1 MSTLPEPNL
10 DTLREMMGAPDL
22 AEPLVAE
29 EAFSE
34 PVQSERP
41 FWKLPVPKLML
52 IGSALVPVF
61 ALAGVFIA
69 GSRQGDAPGTT
80 TTTAEPDQAETQ
92 PQTVE
97 AELEQ
102 ARAEIAALKAQ
113 MALEDQGVVQTTASG
128 SPPRPT
134 TTPTPS
140 PPASVAAPSRPTPQP
155 VASAP
160 PPTVSARPASPAV
173 SYPAPTPR
181 LQPAATTTPVV
192 SRPSAVSTAP
202 TPAAA
207 PAVDPVERWQQ
218 LAQVGSYGS
227 LPLPEESAEPASVP
241 EPVAQAQFAYATTL
255 PPAPAPVSPPESTA
269 IEEMP
274 EFSTAE
280 PSEMHGTDEDDLD
293 EFPITASEAGEA
305 SYPDIL
311 TADEAR
317 ILQPPAAPA
326 SLIAGTQSSGSLV
339 TPVILDSTADGN
351 NLLVVLSEPL
361 VDGQGQVAIPAGGE
375 LVVQVEA
382 VSDNGLV
389 QLSATQAIWSDQGQ
403 SRELVLP
410 QGVIQIRGQGGSP
423 LQAEAY
429 DDLGPGIAAMDA
441 GQFALGSIRRAS
453 ELYTRPN
460 TRVETG
466 SGSTVVTT
474 ENPAPNVLAGV
485 LEGGTDAILD
495 TITERNQRAIEEL
508 EQRPRIAYIEAGRPV
523 QVFVNQSMQMPI

>member
-1 MSTLPEPNL
+1 MSSVPEPNL
-10 DTLREMMGAPDL
+10 DMLRTMMGAPNL
-22 AEPLVAE
+22 AEPLVIE

-34 PVQSERP
+34 PVQSDRP
-41 FWKLPVPKLML
+41 LWKLPLPKLML

-61 ALAGVFIA
+61 ALAGVFLV
-69 GSRQGDAPGTT
+69 GSRQSDVPGRATT
-80 TTTAEPDQAETQ
+80 TPEANPTEAQ

-102 ARAEIAALKAQ
+102 ARVEIAALKAQ
-113 MALEDQGVVQTTASG
+113 MALEDQGMVQTTASG
-128 SPPRPT
+128 AAPRPAM
-134 TTPTPS
+134 TP
-140 PPASVAAPSRPTPQP
+140 AAPSPSTSVATPPRPTPQP

-160 PPTVSARPASPAV
+160 PPTVSARPASPTV

-181 LQPAATTTPVV
+181 LQPATTAPPVA
-192 SRPSAVSTAP
+192 SRPSVIPATSTSV
-202 TPAAA
+202 TA
-207 PAVDPVERWQQ
+207 PAVDPIERWQQ

-227 LPLPEESAEPASVP
+227 LPLPEEAVEPATAV
-241 EPVAQAQFAYATTL
+241 EPVPQAQFAYAASLTAPT
-255 PPAPAPVSPPESTA
+255 PASPPESIAANDSPDFAVT
-269 IEEMP
+269 ESP
-274 EFSTAE
+274 
-280 PSEMHGTDEDDLD
+280 DLQRVDDLD
-293 EFPITASEAGEA
+293 GGLVAASDGEA
-305 SYPDIL
+305 MAYPDIL
-311 TADEAR
+311 TAEEAR

-326 SLIAGTQSSGSLV
+326 SLVAGTQSSGSLA
-339 TPVILDSTADGN
+339 TPVILDRTAAGN

-361 VDGQGQVAIPAGGE
+361 VDSQGQVAIPAGGE

-389 QLSATQAIWSDQGQ
+389 QLSATQAIWHDQGQ
-403 SRELVLP
+403 ARELMLP
-410 QGVIQIRGQGGSP
+410 QGVIQIRGQGGMP
-423 LQAEAY
+423 LKAEAH
-429 DDLGPGIAAMDA
+429 DDIGPAIASMDA
-441 GQFALGSIRRAS
+441 GQFALGSLRRAS

-474 ENPAPNVLAGV
+474 ENPVPNVLAGV

-495 TITERNQRAIEEL
+495 TIAERNQRVIEEL

>member
-29 EAFSE
+29 EAFTE

-41 FWKLPVPKLML
+41 FWKLPVPKLVL

-69 GSRQGDAPGTT
+69 GSRQGDTPGTT

-113 MALEDQGVVQTTASG
+113 MALEDQGVVQTTTSG
-128 SPPRPT
+128 APPRPT

-140 PPASVAAPSRPTPQP
+140 PPASAATPPRPTPQP

-160 PPTVSARPASPAV
+160 PPTISARPASPAV

-181 LQPAATTTPVV
+181 LQTATTTTTPIV
-192 SRPSAVSTAP
+192 SRPSATPATP
-202 TPAAA
+202 TPTAA
-207 PAVDPVERWQQ
+207 PAVDPAERWQQ

-227 LPLPEESAEPASVP
+227 LPVPEEVAEPIAAP
-241 EPVAQAQFAYATTL
+241 EPMAQAQFAYATSR
-255 PPAPAPVSPPESTA
+255 PAPEPVSPPETMAANGS
-269 IEEMP
+269 P
-274 EFSTAE
+274 DFSAAE
-280 PSEMHGTDEDDLD
+280 PPDLQGIDPLD
-293 EFPITASEAGEA
+293 EGSLAADDGETVT
-305 SYPDIL
+305 YPDIL
-311 TADEAR
+311 TAEEAR
-317 ILQPPAAPA
+317 ILQPPALPA
-326 SLIAGTQSSGSLV
+326 SLIAGTQSSGSLA

-361 VDGQGQVAIPAGGE
+361 VNSQGQVAIPAGGE
-375 LVVQVEA
+375 LVVQVDT

-389 QLSATQAIWSDQGQ
+389 QLSATQAIWNDQGQ
-403 SRELVLP
+403 ARELMLP
-410 QGVIQIRGQGGSP
+410 QGVIQIRGQGGMP
-423 LQAEAY
+423 LKAEAH
-429 DDLGPGIAAMDA
+429 DDIGPGIAAMDA
-441 GQFALGSIRRAS
+441 GQFALGSLRRAS

-466 SGSTVVTT
+466 SGTTVVTT

-495 TITERNQRAIEEL
+495 TITERNQRVIEEL

>member
-10 DTLREMMGAPDL
+10 DMLRDMMGAPNL
-22 AEPLVAE
+22 VEPLVAE

-41 FWKLPVPKLML
+41 FWKLPVPKLVL

-61 ALAGVFIA
+61 ALAGVFIV
-69 GSRQGDAPGTT
+69 GSRQGDAPGTAAT
-80 TTTAEPDQAETQ
+80 TPESSQAEAQ

-113 MALEDQGVVQTTASG
+113 MALEDQGVVQTTTSG
-128 SPPRPT
+128 APPRPT
-134 TTPTPS
+134 MTPVS
-140 PPASVAAPSRPTPQP
+140 PPASVAASPRSTPQP

-160 PPTVSARPASPAV
+160 PPTISARPASPAV
-173 SYPAPTPR
+173 SYPAPIPR
-181 LQPAATTTPVV
+181 LQPATATIPVV
-192 SRPSAVSTAP
+192 SRPSAVPAAL
-202 TPAAA
+202 TPAI
-207 PAVDPVERWQQ
+207 DPVERWQQ

-227 LPLPEESAEPASVP
+227 LPLPEEEGPTEPGSVP
-241 EPVAQAQFAYATTL
+241 ETVAQAQFAYATTL

-269 IEEMP
+269 VEEMQ

-280 PSEMHGTDEDDLD
+280 VPDLEGVTDPEELS
-293 EFPITASEAGEA
+293 PPA
-305 SYPDIL
+305 IL
-311 TADEAR
+311 TIAEER
-317 ILQPPAAPA
+317 ILQPPSVPT
-326 SLIAGTQSSGSLV
+326 SLVAGTQSNGSLA
-339 TPVILDSTADGN
+339 TPVILDSTAEGN

-361 VDGQGQVAIPAGGE
+361 VDSQGQVAIPAGGE

-403 SRELVLP
+403 ARELVLP
-410 QGVIQIRGQGGSP
+410 QGVIQIRGQGGTP

-429 DDLGPGIAAMDA
+429 DDIGPGIAAMDA

-466 SGSTVVTT
+466 SGTTVVTT
-474 ENPAPNVLAGV
+474 ENPPPDVLAGV

-495 TITERNQRAIEEL
+495 TLTERNQRAIEEL

>member
-22 AEPLVAE
+22 AEPLVAD

-69 GSRQGDAPGTT
+69 GSRQGDTPGTAT
-80 TTTAEPDQAETQ
+80 TTPEANPTEAQ

-113 MALEDQGVVQTTASG
+113 MALEDQGAVQTTTSG
-128 SPPRPT
+128 VPPRPT

-140 PPASVAAPSRPTPQP
+140 PPASVATPARPAPQT

-181 LQPAATTTPVV
+181 LQPAATATPMV
-192 SRPSAVSTAP
+192 SRPSAVPAAP
-202 TPAAA
+202 TAAAA
-207 PAVDPVERWQQ
+207 PAVDPIERWQQ

-227 LPLPEESAEPASVP
+227 LPLPEESAQPASVP

-255 PPAPAPVSPPESTA
+255 PPAPAPVSPPESIPA
-269 IEEMP
+269 ESAP

-280 PSEMHGTDEDDLD
+280 VPDLEGVAD
-293 EFPITASEAGEA
+293 PEELATADMEELSPPA
-305 SYPDIL
+305 IL
-311 TADEAR
+311 TTAEER
-317 ILQPPAAPA
+317 ILQPPSVPV
-326 SLIAGTQSSGSLV
+326 SLVAGTQSNGSLA
-339 TPVILDSTADGN
+339 TPVILDSTAEGN

-361 VDGQGQVAIPAGGE
+361 VDNHGQVAIPAGGE

-389 QLSATQAIWSDQGQ
+389 QLFATQAIWNDQGQ
-403 SRELVLP
+403 ARELMLP
-410 QGVIQIRGQGGSP
+410 QGVIQIRGQGGTP

-429 DDLGPGIAAMDA
+429 DDIGPGIAAMDA

-466 SGSTVVTT
+466 SSSTVVTT

>member
-1 MSTLPEPNL
+1 MSSLPEPNL

-29 EAFSE
+29 EAFNSE

-41 FWKLPVPKLML
+41 FWKLPVPKLVL

-61 ALAGVFIA
+61 ALAGVFIV
-69 GSRQGDAPGTT
+69 GSRQGDAPGTAT
-80 TTTAEPDQAETQ
+80 TTPEADPTEAQ

-113 MALEDQGVVQTTASG
+113 MALEDQSVAQTTASG
-128 SPPRPT
+128 APPRPT
-134 TTPTPS
+134 TTPSS
-140 PPASVAAPSRPTPQP
+140 PPAPVATPPRPTPQP

-160 PPTVSARPASPAV
+160 PPTISARPASPAV
-173 SYPAPTPR
+173 SYPAPTRR
-181 LQPAATTTPVV
+181 LQPAATTTAFV
-192 SRPSAVSTAP
+192 SRPSAIPAVS
-202 TPAAA
+202 TPAAV
-207 PAVDPVERWQQ
+207 PAIDPAERWQQ

-227 LPLPEESAEPASVP
+227 LPLPEETAESVP
-241 EPVAQAQFAYATTL
+241 MPETVAQAQFAYATTL
-255 PPAPAPVSPPESTA
+255 PPAPAPVSIPESTA
-269 IEEMP
+269 AEGTP
-274 EFSTAE
+274 EFSTSE
-280 PSEMHGTDEDDLD
+280 PPEIQEIDELD
-293 EFPITASEAGEA
+293 GFPVAASEADA
-305 SYPDIL
+305 SSPAIL

-317 ILQPPAAPA
+317 ILQPPATPA
-326 SLIAGTQSSGSLV
+326 SLVAGTQSSGSLT
-339 TPVILDSTADGN
+339 TPVILDSATDGN

-361 VDGQGQVAIPAGGE
+361 VDSQGQVAIPAGGE

-389 QLSATQAIWSDQGQ
+389 QLSATQAIWHDQGQ
-403 SRELVLP
+403 SRALVLP
-410 QGVIQIRGQGGSP
+410 QGVIQIRGQDGTP

-429 DDLGPGIAAMDA
+429 DDIGPGIAAMDA

-466 SGSTVVTT
+466 NGTTVATT

-508 EQRPRIAYIEAGRPV
+508 EQQPRIAYIEAGRPV

>member
-1 MSTLPEPNL
+1 MSSLPEPNL
-10 DTLREMMGAPDL
+10 DMLRDMMGAPDL

-29 EAFSE
+29 EAFSSE

-41 FWKLPVPKLML
+41 FWKLPVPKLVL

-69 GSRQGDAPGTT
+69 GSRQGDAPGTA
-80 TTTAEPDQAETQ
+80 TTTAEPDQTEAQ

-97 AELEQ
+97 AELEE

-113 MALEDQGVVQTTASG
+113 MALEDQGMVQTTASG

-134 TTPTPS
+134 TTPAPPS
-140 PPASVAAPSRPTPQP
+140 PTSVATPSRPTPRP

-160 PPTVSARPASPAV
+160 PPTISARPASPSV
-173 SYPAPTPR
+173 RYPAPTPR
-181 LQPAATTTPVV
+181 LQPTATPVV
-192 SRPSAVSTAP
+192 SRPSAVPTAPASTAE
-202 TPAAA
+202 PAID
-207 PAVDPVERWQQ
+207 PAELWQQ

-227 LPLPEESAEPASVP
+227 LPLPEETAESVP
-241 EPVAQAQFAYATTL
+241 MPEPIAQAQFAYATTL
-255 PPAPAPVSPPESTA
+255 PPAPALVSPPESPET
-269 IEEMP
+269 EGMP

-280 PSEMHGTDEDDLD
+280 PPDLQSIEALD
-293 EFPITASEAGEA
+293 EGSVAAIDDESPT
-305 SYPDIL
+305 YPDIL
-311 TADEAR
+311 AAEEAR
-317 ILQPPAAPA
+317 ILQPAPPA
-326 SLIAGTQSSGSLV
+326 SLIAGTQSSGSLA
-339 TPVILDSTADGN
+339 TPVILDSTAEGN

-361 VDGQGQVAIPAGGE
+361 VDSQGQVAIPAGGE
-375 LVVQVEA
+375 LVVQVDT

-389 QLSATQAIWSDQGQ
+389 QLSATQAIWNDQGQ
-403 SRELVLP
+403 ARELVLP
-410 QGVIQIRGQGGSP
+410 QGVIQIRGQGGMP

-429 DDLGPGIAAMDA
+429 DDIGPGIAAMDA

-466 SGSTVVTT
+466 NGTTVATT

-508 EQRPRIAYIEAGRPV
+508 EQQPRIAYIEAGRPV

>member
-1 MSTLPEPNL
+1 MSSLPEPNL
-10 DTLREMMGAPDL
+10 EMLRDMMGAPDL
-22 AEPLVAE
+22 SEPLVSE
-29 EAFSE
+29 DAFGPE
-34 PVQSERP
+34 PVKSARP
-41 FWKLPVPKLML
+41 LWKLPVPKLVL

-61 ALAGVFIA
+61 ALAGVFIV
-69 GSRQGDAPGTT
+69 GSRQGDAPGTAT
-80 TTTAEPDQAETQ
+80 TTPEANPTEAQ

-97 AELEQ
+97 VELEE

-128 SPPRPT
+128 APPRPA
-134 TTPTPS
+134 TTPAPPVATP
-140 PPASVAAPSRPTPQP
+140 PRPTPQP

-160 PPTVSARPASPAV
+160 PPTISARPASPAV

-192 SRPSAVSTAP
+192 SRPSAIPAVS

-207 PAVDPVERWQQ
+207 PAIDPAERWQQ

-227 LPLPEESAEPASVP
+227 LPLPEETAEPVP
-241 EPVAQAQFAYATTL
+241 MPETVAQAQFAYATTL
-255 PPAPAPVSPPESTA
+255 PPAPAPVSIPESTA
-269 IEEMP
+269 TEGTP
-274 EFSTAE
+274 EFSTSE
-280 PSEMHGTDEDDLD
+280 PPEIQEIDELD
-293 EFPITASEAGEA
+293 GSPIAASEADA
-305 SYPDIL
+305 SSPAIL

-317 ILQPPAAPA
+317 ILQPPTTPA
-326 SLIAGTQSSGSLV
+326 SLVAGTQSSGALA
-339 TPVILDSTADGN
+339 TPVILDSTTDGN

-361 VDGQGQVAIPAGGE
+361 VDSQGQVAIPAGGE

-389 QLSATQAIWSDQGQ
+389 QLSATQAIWNDQGQ
-403 SRELVLP
+403 ARELVLP
-410 QGVIQIRGQGGSP
+410 QGVIQIRGQGGTP

-429 DDLGPGIAAMDA
+429 DDIGPGIAAMDA

-495 TITERNQRAIEEL
+495 TLTERNQRAIEEL

>member
-22 AEPLVAE
+22 AEPLVAD
-29 EAFSE
+29 EAFTE

-41 FWKLPVPKLML
+41 FWKLPVPKLVL

-61 ALAGVFIA
+61 ALAGVFLV
-69 GSRQGDAPGTT
+69 GSRQGDAPD
-80 TTTAEPDQAETQ
+80 TATITPEANQSEAQ

-97 AELEQ
+97 TELEQ

-113 MALEDQGVVQTTASG
+113 MALEDQGMVQTTASG
-128 SPPRPT
+128 TTPRPAV
-134 TTPTPS
+134 TPAAPIPS
-140 PPASVAAPSRPTPQP
+140 TSVATPPKPTSQP
-155 VASAP
+155 VVSAP

-192 SRPSAVSTAP
+192 SRPSAVPAASI
-202 TPAAA
+202 PAAA
-207 PAVDPVERWQQ
+207 PTVDPVERWQQ

-255 PPAPAPVSPPESTA
+255 PPAPAPVSLPESIPA
-269 IEEMP
+269 EAAP

-280 PSEMHGTDEDDLD
+280 VPNLEGVADPEELA
-293 EFPITASEAGEA
+293 TADVEELSPPA
-305 SYPDIL
+305 IL
-311 TADEAR
+311 TTAEER
-317 ILQPPAAPA
+317 ILQPPSIPA
-326 SLIAGTQSSGSLV
+326 SLVAGTQSNGSLT
-339 TPVILDSTADGN
+339 TPIILDSTAAGN

-361 VDGQGQVAIPAGGE
+361 VDSHGQVAIPAGGE
-375 LVVQVEA
+375 LVVQVEG

-389 QLSATQAIWSDQGQ
+389 QLAATQAIWNDQGQ
-403 SRELVLP
+403 SRELMLP
-410 QGVIQIRGQGGSP
+410 QGVIQIRGQGGMP
-423 LQAEAY
+423 LKAEAH
-429 DDLGPGIAAMDA
+429 DDIGPGIAAMDA
-441 GQFALGSIRRAS
+441 GQFVLGSIRRAS

-474 ENPAPNVLAGV
+474 QNPAPNVLAGV

>member
-1 MSTLPEPNL
+1 MSSLPEPDL
-10 DTLREMMGAPDL
+10 EMLREMMGAPDL

-29 EAFSE
+29 EAFTE

-41 FWKLPVPKLML
+41 LWKLPVPKLVL

-69 GSRQGDAPGTT
+69 GSRQDDAPGTT

-97 AELEQ
+97 AELEE

-113 MALEDQGVVQTTASG
+113 MALEDQGTVQTTTSG
-128 SPPRPT
+128 APLRPATTPAPPSPTSVTAPPRPT
-134 TTPTPS
+134 S
-140 PPASVAAPSRPTPQP
+140 QP
-155 VASAP
+155 VGSAP
-160 PPTVSARPASPAV
+160 PPTVSARPTSPAV

-192 SRPSAVSTAP
+192 SRPTTISAASTS
-202 TPAAA
+202 AAA
-207 PAVDPVERWQQ
+207 PAVDPAERWQQ

-227 LPLPEESAEPASVP
+227 LPLSEESAEPASVP
-241 EPVAQAQFAYATTL
+241 ERVAQAQFTYVTTL
-255 PPAPAPVSPPESTA
+255 PPALAPVSLPESIPA
-269 IEEMP
+269 GAAP
-274 EFSTAE
+274 EFSTGE
-280 PSEMHGTDEDDLD
+280 VSDL
-293 EFPITASEAGEA
+293 EGVANPEELSPPA
-305 SYPDIL
+305 IL
-311 TADEAR
+311 TTAEER
-317 ILQPPAAPA
+317 ILQPPSIPA
-326 SLIAGTQSSGSLV
+326 SLVAGTQSNGSLT
-339 TPVILDSTADGN
+339 TPVILDSTAEGN

-361 VDGQGQVAIPAGGE
+361 VDSEGQVAIPAGGE

-389 QLSATQAIWSDQGQ
+389 QLSATQAIWNDQGQ
-403 SRELVLP
+403 SRELMLP
-410 QGVIQIRGQGGSP
+410 QGVIQIRGQGGAP
-423 LQAEAY
+423 LQAESY
-429 DDLGPGIAAMDA
+429 DDIGPGIAAMDA

-466 SGSTVVTT
+466 NGTTVATT

-485 LEGGTDAILD
+485 LEGGTDAILE

>member
-1 MSTLPEPNL
+1 MSSLPEPNL
-10 DTLREMMGAPDL
+10 DMLRDMMGAPDL
-22 AEPLVAE
+22 AEPLVAD

-41 FWKLPVPKLML
+41 LWKLPVPKLVL

-69 GSRQGDAPGTT
+69 GSRQGDAPGTA
-80 TTTAEPDQAETQ
+80 TTTAEPDQTEAQ

-97 AELEQ
+97 AELEE

-128 SPPRPT
+128 APPRPA
-134 TTPTPS
+134 TTPAPPS
-140 PPASVAAPSRPTPQP
+140 PKSVATPPRSTPRP

-160 PPTVSARPASPAV
+160 PPTISARPASPSV
-173 SYPAPTPR
+173 RYPAPTPR
-181 LQPAATTTPVV
+181 LQPAATATPVV
-192 SRPSAVSTAP
+192 SRPSAV
-202 TPAAA
+202 PAASTPGVE
-207 PAVDPVERWQQ
+207 PAIDPAERWQQ

-227 LPLPEESAEPASVP
+227 LPLPEVSAEPASVP
-241 EPVAQAQFAYATTL
+241 EPIAQAQFAYATTL
-255 PPAPAPVSPPESTA
+255 PPAPAPVSPPESISA
-269 IEEMP
+269 EAAP

-280 PSEMHGTDEDDLD
+280 PPEIQGADDLNESPLTD
-293 EFPITASEAGEA
+293 PEVGDVA
-305 SYPDIL
+305 YPDIL
-311 TADEAR
+311 TAEEAR
-317 ILQPPAAPA
+317 ILQPASPA
-326 SLIAGTQSSGSLV
+326 SLVAGTQSSGSLA
-339 TPVILDSTADGN
+339 TPVILDSTAEGN

-361 VDGQGQVAIPAGGE
+361 VDSQGQVAIPAGGE
-375 LVVQVEA
+375 LIVQVDT

-389 QLSATQAIWSDQGQ
+389 QLSATQAIWNDQGQ
-403 SRELVLP
+403 ARELVLP
-410 QGVIQIRGQGGSP
+410 QGVIQIRGQGGTP

-429 DDLGPGIAAMDA
+429 DDIGPGIAAMDA

-453 ELYTRPN
+453 ELYTRPS

-466 SGSTVVTT
+466 NGTTVATT

-508 EQRPRIAYIEAGRPV
+508 EQQPRIAYIEAGRPV

>member
-1 MSTLPEPNL
+1 MSSLPEPNL
-10 DTLREMMGAPDL
+10 DTLRKMVGAPDL
-22 AEPLVAE
+22 SESLVTDD
-29 EAFSE
+29 AFGPE

-41 FWKLPVPKLML
+41 FWKLPVPKLVL

-69 GSRQGDAPGTT
+69 GSRQGDTPGTT

-97 AELEQ
+97 AELEE

-113 MALEDQGVVQTTASG
+113 MALEDQGVVQTTTSG
-128 SPPRPT
+128 APPRPA
-134 TTPTPS
+134 TTPTS
-140 PPASVAAPSRPTPQP
+140 PAPAAVATPPRPTPQP
-155 VASAP
+155 ATSAP
-160 PPTVSARPASPAV
+160 PPTISARPASPAV
-173 SYPAPTPR
+173 SYPAPAPR
-181 LQPAATTTPVV
+181 PQPAVSTTPVTA
-192 SRPSAVSTAP
+192 RPSAVSATS
-202 TPAAA
+202 A
-207 PAVDPVERWQQ
+207 PAVDPTERWQQ

-227 LPLPEESAEPASVP
+227 LPIPEEVAEPVAAS
-241 EPVAQAQFAYATTL
+241 EPIAQAQFAYATSR
-255 PPAPAPVSPPESTA
+255 PAPVSSPETMA
-269 IEEMP
+269 ANDLP
-274 EFSTAE
+274 NFSAAE
-280 PSEMHGTDEDDLD
+280 SPDLQGTDAMDEGSLAADDG
-293 EFPITASEAGEA
+293 ETITTL
-305 SYPDIL
+305 DIL
-311 TADEAR
+311 TAEEAR
-317 ILQPPAAPA
+317 ILQPPALPA
-326 SLIAGTQSSGSLV
+326 SLVAGTQSTGSLT
-339 TPVILDSTADGN
+339 TPVILDSTTAGN

-361 VDGQGQVAIPAGGE
+361 VDSQGQVAIPAGGE

-389 QLSATQAIWSDQGQ
+389 QLSATQAIWNDQGHA
-403 SRELVLP
+403 RELMLP
-410 QGVIQIRGQGGSP
+410 QGVIQIRGQGGMP
-423 LQAEAY
+423 LKAEAH
-429 DDLGPGIAAMDA
+429 DDISPGIAAMDA

-466 SGSTVVTT
+466 SGSTVVTS

-495 TITERNQRAIEEL
+495 TITERNQRAIDEL

>member
-1 MSTLPEPNL
+1 MSSLPEPNL
-10 DTLREMMGAPDL
+10 DTLRELMGAPDL
-22 AEPLVAE
+22 AEPLVDD
-29 EAFSE
+29 EAFTE

-41 FWKLPVPKLML
+41 FWKLPVPKLVL

-61 ALAGVFIA
+61 ALAGVFIV
-69 GSRQGDAPGTT
+69 GSRQGDTPRTATT
-80 TTTAEPDQAETQ
+80 TPETNQAEAQ

-97 AELEQ
+97 VELEQ

-113 MALEDQGVVQTTASG
+113 MALEDQGTVQTTTSG
-128 SPPRPT
+128 TPPRPA
-134 TTPTPS
+134 TTPPTS
-140 PPASVAAPSRPTPQP
+140 PPTSVSTPPRPSSQP

-160 PPTVSARPASPAV
+160 PPTISARPASPAV

-181 LQPAATTTPVV
+181 LQPAATATPGVA
-192 SRPSAVSTAP
+192 RPSTVSATP
-202 TPAAA
+202 TAAA
-207 PAVDPVERWQQ
+207 IPAVDPAERWQQ

-241 EPVAQAQFAYATTL
+241 EPVAPQAQFATATTL
-255 PPAPAPVSPPESTA
+255 RPAPAPVSTPELTA
-269 IEEMP
+269 VEAAP
-274 EFSTAE
+274 EFTTAE
-280 PSEMHGTDEDDLD
+280 VSDLEGVADPEEIATAEEDGLS
-293 EFPITASEAGEA
+293 PPA
-305 SYPDIL
+305 IL
-311 TADEAR
+311 TTAEER
-317 ILQPPAAPA
+317 ILQPPSIPA
-326 SLIAGTQSSGSLV
+326 SLVAGTQSSGSLA
-339 TPVILDSTADGN
+339 TPVILDSTAEGN

-361 VDGQGQVAIPAGGE
+361 VDSQGQVAIPAGGE
-375 LVVQVEA
+375 LVVQVDT

-389 QLSATQAIWSDQGQ
+389 QLSATQAVWTAQGQ
-403 SRELVLP
+403 SRELMLP
-410 QGVIQIRGQGGSP
+410 QGVIQIRGQGGAP

-429 DDLGPGIAAMDA
+429 DDIGPGIAAMDA

-466 SGSTVVTT
+466 SSTTVVTS

>member
-1 MSTLPEPNL
+1 MSSIPEPDL
-10 DTLREMMGAPDL
+10 EMLRTMMGAPDL

-41 FWKLPVPKLML
+41 LWKLPLPKLML

-61 ALAGVFIA
+61 ALAGVFLV
-69 GSRQGDAPGTT
+69 GSRQSDVPGTA
-80 TTTAEPDQAETQ
+80 TTTAEPDQAESQ

-97 AELEQ
+97 VELEQ

-128 SPPRPT
+128 ADPRPAMTPAAPTPSTSVATPPRP
-134 TTPTPS
+134 S
-140 PPASVAAPSRPTPQP
+140 PQP

-160 PPTVSARPASPAV
+160 PPTISARPASPAV
-173 SYPAPTPR
+173 SYPAPSPR
-181 LQPAATTTPVV
+181 LQPAATTTPVTA
-192 SRPSAVSTAP
+192 RPSTVSATS
-202 TPAAA
+202 A
-207 PAVDPVERWQQ
+207 PAVEPTERWQQ

-227 LPLPEESAEPASVP
+227 LPIPEEIAEPVAVP
-241 EPVAQAQFAYATTL
+241 EPIAQARFAYATSR
-255 PPAPAPVSPPESTA
+255 PALAPVSPPESTA
-269 IEEMP
+269 ANGSP
-274 EFSTAE
+274 DFSAAE
-280 PSEMHGTDEDDLD
+280 SSRLQGTDALD
-293 EFPITASEAGEA
+293 EGSVAADDGETVT
-305 SYPDIL
+305 YPDIL
-311 TADEAR
+311 TAEEAR
-317 ILQPPAAPA
+317 ILQPPALPA
-326 SLIAGTQSSGSLV
+326 SLVAGTQSSGSLT
-339 TPVILDSTADGN
+339 TPVILDSTTADN

-361 VDGQGQVAIPAGGE
+361 VDSQGQVAIPAGGE
-375 LVVQVEA
+375 LIVQVEA

-389 QLSATQAIWSDQGQ
+389 QLSATQAIWNDQGHA
-403 SRELVLP
+403 RELMLP
-410 QGVIQIRGQGGSP
+410 QGVIQIRGQGGMP
-423 LQAEAY
+423 LKAEAH
-429 DDLGPGIAAMDA
+429 DDISPGIAAMDA

-466 SGSTVVTT
+466 SGSTVVTS

-495 TITERNQRAIEEL
+495 TITERNQRAIDEL

>member
-1 MSTLPEPNL
+1 MSPLPEPNL
-10 DTLREMMGAPDL
+10 DMLREMMGAPDL

-69 GSRQGDAPGTT
+69 GSRQGDTPGTT
-80 TTTAEPDQAETQ
+80 TATAEPDQTETQ

-97 AELEQ
+97 AELEE

-113 MALEDQGVVQTTASG
+113 MALEDQGVVQTTTSG
-128 SPPRPT
+128 VPPRPT
-134 TTPTPS
+134 TMPTPS
-140 PPASVAAPSRPTPQP
+140 PPASVATPARPAPQT

-181 LQPAATTTPVV
+181 LQPAATATPVV
-192 SRPSAVSTAP
+192 SRPSAVPAAP
-202 TPAAA
+202 TSAAA

-227 LPLPEESAEPASVP
+227 LPLTEESAEPVSVP
-241 EPVAQAQFAYATTL
+241 EAVAQAQFAYATTL
-255 PPAPAPVSPPESTA
+255 PPAPAPVSPPESIPA
-269 IEEMP
+269 EAAP

-280 PSEMHGTDEDDLD
+280 VPDLEGVAD
-293 EFPITASEAGEA
+293 PEELATADMEELSPPA
-305 SYPDIL
+305 IL
-311 TADEAR
+311 TTAEER
-317 ILQPPAAPA
+317 ILQLPSVPA
-326 SLIAGTQSSGSLV
+326 SLVAGTQSSGSLA
-339 TPVILDSTADGN
+339 TPVILDSTAEGN

-361 VDGQGQVAIPAGGE
+361 VDSQGQVAIPAGGE

-389 QLSATQAIWSDQGQ
+389 RLSATQAIWNDQGQ

-410 QGVIQIRGQGGSP
+410 QGVIQIRGQGGTP
-423 LQAEAY
+423 LKAEAY
-429 DDLGPGIAAMDA
+429 DDIGPGIAAMDA

-460 TRVETG
+460 TRVESG
-466 SGSTVVTT
+466 SGSTVVTS

-495 TITERNQRAIEEL
+495 TITERNQRAIEDL

>member
-22 AEPLVAE
+22 AEALVAE
-29 EAFSE
+29 EAFSSE

-41 FWKLPVPKLML
+41 FWKLPVPKLVL

-69 GSRQGDAPGTT
+69 GSRQGDAPETT
-80 TTTAEPDQAETQ
+80 TTTAEPNQAETQ

-97 AELEQ
+97 AELEE

-113 MALEDQGVVQTTASG
+113 MALEDQGAVQTTTSG
-128 SPPRPT
+128 APPRPT

-140 PPASVAAPSRPTPQP
+140 PPASAATPPRPTPQP

-160 PPTVSARPASPAV
+160 PPTISARQASPAV
-173 SYPAPTPR
+173 SYPAPMPR
-181 LQPAATTTPVV
+181 PTTTPVV
-192 SRPSAVSTAP
+192 SRPSATSATSTP
-202 TPAAA
+202 TAA
-207 PAVDPVERWQQ
+207 PAVDPAERWQQ

-227 LPLPEESAEPASVP
+227 LPIPEEVAEPVAAP
-241 EPVAQAQFAYATTL
+241 EPIAQAQFAYATSR
-255 PPAPAPVSPPESTA
+255 PAPEPVSLPETMAANGS
-269 IEEMP
+269 P
-274 EFSTAE
+274 NFSAAE
-280 PSEMHGTDEDDLD
+280 PPDLQGIDLLD
-293 EFPITASEAGEA
+293 EGSLAADDGETVT
-305 SYPDIL
+305 YPDIL
-311 TADEAR
+311 TTEEAR
-317 ILQPPAAPA
+317 ILQPSALPA
-326 SLIAGTQSSGSLV
+326 SLVAGTQSSGSLA

-351 NLLVVLSEPL
+351 NLLVVLSDPL
-361 VDGQGQVAIPAGGE
+361 VDSQGQVAIPAGGE
-375 LVVQVEA
+375 LVVQVDT

-389 QLSATQAIWSDQGQ
+389 QLSATQAIWNDQGQ
-403 SRELVLP
+403 ARELMLP
-410 QGVIQIRGQGGSP
+410 QGVIQIRGQGGTP
-423 LQAEAY
+423 LQADAY
-429 DDLGPGIAAMDA
+429 DDIGPGIAAMDA
-441 GQFALGSIRRAS
+441 GQFALGSLRRAS

-495 TITERNQRAIEEL
+495 TIAERNQRAIVEL
-508 EQRPRIAYIEAGRPV
+508 EQRSRIAYIEAGRPV

>member
-1 MSTLPEPNL
+1 MSSLPEPNL

-29 EAFSE
+29 EAFTE

-41 FWKLPVPKLML
+41 FWKLPVPKLVL

-69 GSRQGDAPGTT
+69 GSRQGDAPDTAATT
-80 TTTAEPDQAETQ
+80 PEANQTEAQ

-113 MALEDQGVVQTTASG
+113 MALEDQGVVQTTTSG
-128 SPPRPT
+128 APPRPT

-140 PPASVAAPSRPTPQP
+140 PPASVAAPSRPTSQP
-155 VASAP
+155 VASTP
-160 PPTVSARPASPAV
+160 PPTISARPASPAV

-192 SRPSAVSTAP
+192 SRPSAVPAAP

-207 PAVDPVERWQQ
+207 PAVNPVERWQQ

-227 LPLPEESAEPASVP
+227 LPLPEEEGTTEPGSVP
-241 EPVAQAQFAYATTL
+241 ETVAQAQFAYATTL

-269 IEEMP
+269 VEEMP

-280 PSEMHGTDEDDLD
+280 PSEIQGTDGLD
-293 EFPITASEAGEA
+293 EFPITASEAVEV

-317 ILQPPAAPA
+317 ILQPSAVPA
-326 SLIAGTQSSGSLV
+326 SLVAGTQSRGSLT
-339 TPVILDSTADGN
+339 TPVILDSTAEGN

-361 VDGQGQVAIPAGGE
+361 VDSQGQVAIPAGGE
-375 LVVQVEA
+375 LVVQVDT

-389 QLSATQAIWSDQGQ
+389 QLSATQAIWNDQGQ
-403 SRELVLP
+403 ARELMLP
-410 QGVIQIRGQGGSP
+410 QGVIQIRGQGGMP
-423 LQAEAY
+423 LQAEAH
-429 DDLGPGIAAMDA
+429 DDIGPGIAAMDA

-453 ELYTRPN
+453 ELYTQPN

>member
-1 MSTLPEPNL
+1 MSSLPEPNL
-10 DTLREMMGAPDL
+10 EMLRTMMGAPDL

-41 FWKLPVPKLML
+41 FWKLPVPKLVL

-69 GSRQGDAPGTT
+69 GSRQGNAPGTA
-80 TTTAEPDQAETQ
+80 TTTAKPNSTEAQ

-113 MALEDQGVVQTTASG
+113 MALEDQGTVQTTTSG
-128 SPPRPT
+128 APPRPT

-140 PPASVAAPSRPTPQP
+140 PPTSVAVPPRPTSQP
-155 VASAP
+155 VTSAP
-160 PPTVSARPASPAV
+160 PPTISARPASPAV

-181 LQPAATTTPVV
+181 LQPAATTTRVV
-192 SRPSAVSTAP
+192 SRPSAIPAAP
-202 TPAAA
+202 TPTTT
-207 PAVDPVERWQQ
+207 PSVDPVERWQQ

-227 LPLPEESAEPASVP
+227 LPLPEESAEPPSVP

-269 IEEMP
+269 VEEMP

-280 PSEMHGTDEDDLD
+280 VPGLEGVADPEELS
-293 EFPITASEAGEA
+293 PPA
-305 SYPDIL
+305 IL
-311 TADEAR
+311 TTAEER
-317 ILQPPAAPA
+317 ILQPPSVSA
-326 SLIAGTQSSGSLV
+326 SLVAGTQSNGSLA
-339 TPVILDSTADGN
+339 TPVILDSTAASN

-361 VDGQGQVAIPAGGE
+361 VDSEGQVAIPAGGE

-389 QLSATQAIWSDQGQ
+389 QLSATQAIWNDQGQ
-403 SRELVLP
+403 SRELMLP
-410 QGVIQIRGQGGSP
+410 QGVIQIRGQGGTP

-429 DDLGPGIAAMDA
+429 DDIGPGIAAMDA

-466 SGSTVVTT
+466 SGSTVVTS

>member
-1 MSTLPEPNL
+1 MSSLPEPNL
-10 DTLREMMGAPDL
+10 DMLRNMMGAPDL
-22 AEPLVAE
+22 AEPLVAD
-29 EAFSE
+29 EAFSK

-41 FWKLPVPKLML
+41 FWKLPVPKLVL
-52 IGSALVPVF
+52 IGAALVPVF

-69 GSRQGDAPGTT
+69 GSRQGDAPDTA
-80 TTTAEPDQAETQ
+80 TTTAEPDQTEAQ

-97 AELEQ
+97 AELEE

-128 SPPRPT
+128 EPPRPA
-134 TTPTPS
+134 TTPAPPS
-140 PPASVAAPSRPTPQP
+140 PKSVATPSRPTPQP
-155 VASAP
+155 VVSTP
-160 PPTVSARPASPAV
+160 QPTISARPASPVV

-192 SRPSAVSTAP
+192 SRPSAVPAGS
-202 TPAAA
+202 TPAAE
-207 PAVDPVERWQQ
+207 PAIDPAERWRQ

-255 PPAPAPVSPPESTA
+255 PPAPAPVSPPESTTTGG
-269 IEEMP
+269 MP

-280 PSEMHGTDEDDLD
+280 PPDLQPIEALD
-293 EFPITASEAGEA
+293 EGSVAAIDDEAPT
-305 SYPDIL
+305 YPDIL
-311 TADEAR
+311 PAEEAR
-317 ILQPPAAPA
+317 ILQPAPPA
-326 SLIAGTQSSGSLV
+326 SLVAGTQSSGSLV
-339 TPVILDSTADGN
+339 TPVILDSTAEGN

-361 VDGQGQVAIPAGGE
+361 IDSQGQVAIPAGGE
-375 LVVQVEA
+375 LVVQVET

-389 QLSATQAIWSDQGQ
+389 QLSATQAIWDDQGQ
-403 SRELVLP
+403 ARELVLP
-410 QGVIQIRGQGGSP
+410 QGVIQIRGQGGIP

-429 DDLGPGIAAMDA
+429 DDIGPDIAAMDA

-466 SGSTVVTT
+466 SSTTVVTT

>member
-10 DTLREMMGAPDL
+10 EMLRDMMGAPDL
-22 AEPLVAE
+22 AQPLVSE
-29 EAFSE
+29 EAFGPE
-34 PVQSERP
+34 PVKSARP
-41 FWKLPVPKLML
+41 LWKLPVPKLVL

-61 ALAGVFIA
+61 ALAGVFIV
-69 GSRQGDAPGTT
+69 GSRQSDTPGTAT
-80 TTTAEPDQAETQ
+80 TTPESSQAEAQ

-113 MALEDQGVVQTTASG
+113 MALEDQGVVQTTTSG
-128 SPPRPT
+128 APPRPT
-134 TTPTPS
+134 TTPVS
-140 PPASVAAPSRPTPQP
+140 PPASVAASPRSTPQL

-160 PPTVSARPASPAV
+160 PPTISARPASPTV
-173 SYPAPTPR
+173 SYPAPTSRP
-181 LQPAATTTPVV
+181 QPAATTTPVV
-192 SRPSAVSTAP
+192 SRPSAIPASSTPGAV
-202 TPAAA
+202 PAID
-207 PAVDPVERWQQ
+207 PAERWQQ

-227 LPLPEESAEPASVP
+227 LPLPEESAEPSP
-241 EPVAQAQFAYATTL
+241 MPQTVAQAQFAYATASR
-255 PPAPAPVSPPESTA
+255 PAPAPVSPPESIPTEA
-269 IEEMP
+269 AP

-280 PSEMHGTDEDDLD
+280 VLDLEGTADPEELATADVEEL
-293 EFPITASEAGEA
+293 FPPA
-305 SYPDIL
+305 IL
-311 TADEAR
+311 TTAEER
-317 ILQPPAAPA
+317 ILQPPSIPA
-326 SLIAGTQSSGSLV
+326 SLVAGTQSSGSLT
-339 TPVILDSTADGN
+339 TPVILDSTTDGN

-361 VDGQGQVAIPAGGE
+361 VDSQGQVAIPAGGE

-389 QLSATQAIWSDQGQ
+389 QLSATQAIWNDQGQ

-410 QGVIQIRGQGGSP
+410 QGVIQIRGQGGTP

-429 DDLGPGIAAMDA
+429 DDIGPGIAAMDA

-466 SGSTVVTT
+466 SGTTVVTT
-474 ENPAPNVLAGV
+474 ENPPPDVLAGV

-495 TITERNQRAIEEL
+495 TLTERNQRAIEEL

>member
-1 MSTLPEPNL
+1 MSSLPEPDL
-10 DTLREMMGAPDL
+10 EMLRKMMDAPNL

-41 FWKLPVPKLML
+41 LWKLPLPKLML

-61 ALAGVFIA
+61 ALAGVFLV
-69 GSRQGDAPGTT
+69 GSRQGDAPGTAT
-80 TTTAEPDQAETQ
+80 TTPEANPTEAQ

-113 MALEDQGVVQTTASG
+113 MALEDQGMVQTTASG
-128 SPPRPT
+128 TTPRPAVT
-134 TTPTPS
+134 PAAPTPS
-140 PPASVAAPSRPTPQP
+140 TSVATPSRPTPQP

-181 LQPAATTTPVV
+181 LQPTATTTPVV
-192 SRPSAVSTAP
+192 SRPSAVPAAP

-227 LPLPEESAEPASVP
+227 LPLPEETAETVVVS
-241 EPVAQAQFAYATTL
+241 EPVPQAQFAYVVSR
-255 PPAPAPVSPPESTA
+255 PAPASVSSPETMTA
-269 IEEMP
+269 DSSP
-274 EFSTAE
+274 DFSVAE
-280 PSEMHGTDEDDLD
+280 SPDLQEIDDLND
-293 EFPITASEAGEA
+293 FSVAASDNEAVI
-305 SYPDIL
+305 YPDIL
-311 TADEAR
+311 TAEEAR
-317 ILQPPAAPA
+317 ILQPPAAPV
-326 SLIAGTQSSGSLV
+326 SLIAGTQSSGSLA
-339 TPVILDSTADGN
+339 TPIILDSTAAGN

-361 VDGQGQVAIPAGGE
+361 VDSQGQVAIPAGGE

-389 QLSATQAIWSDQGQ
+389 QLAATQAIWNDQGQ
-403 SRELVLP
+403 SRELILP
-410 QGVIQIRGQGGSP
+410 QGVIQIRGQGGTP
-423 LQAEAY
+423 LKAEAY
-429 DDLGPGIAAMDA
+429 DDIGPGITAMDA

-466 SGSTVVTT
+466 NASTVVIT

-495 TITERNQRAIEEL
+495 TITERNQRAIEDL

-523 QVFVNQSMQMPI
+523 QVFVNQSMQMSI